1 MTDAEKKLWQYI
13 RKEQINGLK
22 FRRQQPIGPYIADFI
37 CQPIKLIIELDGGQH
52 NENEN
57 IKYDEKRTEYLQ
69 NAGYIVLRIWNN
81 EIFQNI
87 ESVVEKIIETANSLT
102 PRGGG
107 LGWGARDAY
116 PNDLEWAVIDDYK
129 ELQEIKK
136 LYPKSVMSGSGST
149 YFGIDME
156 FKPQK
161 GFWIKNNLKSISYG
175 VKEV

>member
-149 YFGIDME
+149 YFGIDTE

-161 GFWIKNNLKSISYG
+161 GFWIKNNLKSIPYG